1 MYKFLIV
8 ALLIMATFGCA
19 STRRQNYV
27 ENNTWLSAE
36 DRQRIL
42 DGKIWV
48 GMTKDQ
54 LFASWGA
61 EFPYSRSTRG
71 TCYRY
76 FSGYAYVY
84 TQGDRV
90 VYYQLFY

>member
-1 MYKFLIV
+1 MRKILIV
-8 ALLIMATFGCA
+8 AMLILTLTGCA
-19 STRRQNYV
+19 STRRQTYA

-61 EFPYSRSTRG
+61 AYPLVRSTYS
-71 TCYRY
+71 TCYKY
-76 FSGYAYVY
+76 SSGYVY
-84 TQGDRV
+84 TQGGRV
-90 VYYQLFY
+90 AYWSLISY